1 MKKILAALLAVL
13 MIMTVFAACTEQ
25 PEVTTPN
32 DNGGIPGPD
41 GNGTGDGNGD
51 GNGNG
56 TGDGNGTGTGTTEE
70 ITFEDRDETVYVA
83 EFVDGNPVGALNL
96 RANTSFE
103 EDNVKV
109 QVDAGAELKR
119 TGYHATW
126 SRVEYNGETYYCS
139 TRYLTTSAPVD
150 ISSIVFTDVEED
162 MYILPEGAARYY
174 SKPIQND
181 EGTYVAGFLSHGTL
195 VKRTGVYYET
205 ENDPEMLGWSRIDID
220 GTAFY
225 IRNSVLTATKPEE
238 TPEA

>member
-32 DNGGIPGPD
+32 NNGGIPGPD
-41 GNGTGDGNGD
+41 EN

-56 TGDGNGTGTGTTEE
+56 TGDGNGNGDGNGAGTTEE

-83 EFVDGNPVGALNL
+83 EFVGGNPVGALNL
-96 RANTSFE
+96 RGTASFD
-103 EDNVKV
+103 EDNVKLDV
-109 QVDAGAELKR
+109 AEKTALKR

-139 TRYLTTSAPVD
+139 TKYLTTVD
-150 ISSIVFTDVEED
+150 VSSIVFTDCEDD
-162 MYILPEGAARYY
+162 MYISKTTARYY
-174 SKPIQND
+174 HRPIQDAYNNY
-181 EGTYVAGFLSHGTL
+181 EAGFLSHATL
-195 VKRTGVYYET
+195 VKRTGVCI
-205 ENDPEMLGWSRIDID
+205 ENEDGDGWSRIDID
-220 GTAFY
+220 GTEFF